1 MRHEIYRVQSA
12 RCKTLILIQTLLFA
26 QRERPW
32 KFTSQALWKESVKV
46 KKLPSE
52 VSPTIW
58 AQWLLFSITP
68 KRNLKVKSCLPRSP
82 QLFEPNDFFPPYLT
96 TNTINLLTR
105 GFLDWFRLLA
115 YFLASLVVNRIG
127 ALLHMVLVHLLVANG
142 FENGSWPAPS
152 GYIRL

>member
-68 KRNLKVKSCLPRSP
+68 KRNFKSTKLPSEHWVTRPKISSRPIPRLFFETKIFETETFFRDQIFLRLIPRLFFKTKCFWNRYRDFFSRPNFLRQLPR
-82 QLFEPNDFFPPYLT
+82 LF
-96 TNTINLLTR
+96 
-105 GFLDWFRLLA
+105 
-115 YFLASLVVNRIG
+115 
-127 ALLHMVLVHLLVANG
+127 
-142 FENGSWPAPS
+142 
-152 GYIRL
+152 